1 MTSDPAQIRR
11 DIDNTRG
18 ELTSDVNALT
28 DKVNPRRAV
37 GQRVGRARG
46 ALSNVKDKIMGTATH
61 AGQAGKAK
69 AEAGKAKAEA
79 GKAKIQAGTA
89 KAGMHGPPGEIARER
104 TEGSPL
110 AAGAVAFGVG
120 VLVSSLLPP
129 SQKEQQVAGQ
139 AKSQAA
145 QRSGQVKQKA
155 KEAATDVGHDMKQPA
170 KQAAASVASTAAHGA
185 SALREQGRSAAHDV
199 QGQAREAKESARRQ

>member
-1 MTSDPAQIRR
+1 MTTDPAQIRR

-18 ELTSDVNALT
+18 ELSSDVNALT
-28 DKVNPRRAV
+28 NKVNPRRAV
-37 GQRVGRARG
+37 GQRANRARD
-46 ALSNVKDKIMGTATH
+46 ALSTVKDKVMGTATQ

-69 AEAGKAKAEA
+69 PQAGKAKAA
-79 GKAKIQAGTA
+79 AQGS
-89 KAGMHGPPGEIARER
+89 PGEMTRKR

-110 AAGAVAFGVG
+110 AAGAIAFGVG

-129 SQKEQQVAGQ
+129 TQREQQVAGQ
-139 AKSQAA
+139 AKGKAA